1 MRQRELMSRSWC
13 GAQTLMPACLLL
25 GLARARQLP
34 GGRQVL
40 LVARRLLA
48 PQSRQRR
55 QLWLAGLAA

>member
-1 MRQRELMSRSWC
+1 
-13 GAQTLMPACLLL
+13 MPACLLL